1 MTSIIRKTNKLDANK
16 ISVGSGTQADIL
28 AKKTVEG
35 KLIIYSSAQKILNAI
50 FSENADV
57 INTAIIA
64 YNTDLSE
71 LLNDNYKSILPDSA
85 QDGLEK

>member
-1 MTSIIRKTNKLDANK
+1 MTSIKRKTNKLDENK
-16 ISVGSGTQADIL
+16 ISVGSETQTGIL

-35 KLIIYSSAQKILNAI
+35 KPIIYSSAQKILNAI

-57 INTAIIA
+57 INTAIIT

-71 LLNDNYKSILPDSA
+71 LNDNYKSILPDSA
-85 QDGLEK
+85 QAGLEK

>member
-16 ISVGSGTQADIL
+16 ISVGSETQTGIL
-28 AKKTVEG
+28 AKTVEG
-35 KLIIYSSAQKILNAI
+35 KPIIYSSAQKILNAI

-57 INTAIIA
+57 INTAIRT
-64 YNTDLSE
+64 YNKDLSE
-71 LLNDNYKSILPDSA
+71 LNDNYKSISLDSA